1 MMCGVSEGEDAVFF
15 LEGVEVDVDVDVV
28 DAVVVVLA
36 LEVLDVCAVVVITIV
51 G

>member
-15 LEGVEVDVDVDVV
+15 LEGVDVDVDVV